1 MDSKKTNISLLH
13 VLFLCVAVPVVLVLV
28 PLIVDLATG
37 SDPVDDIVVQRANVT
52 TEGISL

>member
-37 SDPVDDIVVQRANVT
+37 SDPVNDIVVQRANVT